1 MLQCTGENVTE
12 SGDWRKDSGDSRPE
26 PALGLL
32 VSDDLE
38 ISVPVESDAEEL
50 FSVIDANRD
59 YLREW
64 LPWLDDILSIDDEKS
79 MIRNFWNNGDDSVIY
94 VIRLNGAI
102 VGVVSLNW
110 LDWNN
115 RSFGLGYWVSEDWSG
130 RGIATKSCSRLI
142 DHCFS
147 DLGLHR
153 SVIEASVHNIPSR
166 AIAEKLGMRLEGISK
181 DREWLYDHFTDSV
194 MYAITQ
200 PEWSGKVNDEL
211 ILDP

>member
-1 MLQCTGENVTE
+1 MGQCTGDNVSE
-12 SGDWRKDSGDSRPE
+12 SGDWHRDSGKPHPE

-32 VSDDLE
+32 VSEDLE

-50 FSVIDANRD
+50 FSIINDNRD

-64 LPWLDDILSIDDEKS
+64 LPWLDDVLSIDDEIS

-130 RGIATKSCSRLI
+130 RGIATKSCSR
-142 DHCFS
+142 
-147 DLGLHR
+147 
-153 SVIEASVHNIPSR
+153 
-166 AIAEKLGMRLEGISK
+166 
-181 DREWLYDHFTDSV
+181 
-194 MYAITQ
+194 
-200 PEWSGKVNDEL
+200 
-211 ILDP
+211 